1 MSNKMYMQDGKLVVP
16 DHVVIPFIE
25 GDGVGAEITPVC
37 QKIVNTAVELAYV
50 GKRRIEWKE
59 VLAGGI
65 ASDARFVCLLASGT
79 LVQRSRFSG
88 ERAAQGEH
96 AHFPRKYGRHLC
108 GYRMGT
114 RYTGSTEILCFPS

>member
-50 GKRRIEWKE
+50 GKRRIEWPPADRVE
-59 VLAGGI
+59 RGAG
-65 ASDARFVCLLASGT
+65 R
-79 LVQRSRFSG
+79 
-88 ERAAQGEH
+88 
-96 AHFPRKYGRHLC
+96 RKG
-108 GYRMGT
+108 
-114 RYTGSTEILCFPS
+114 F

>member
-1 MSNKMYMQDGKLVVP
+1 MQDGKLVVP

-59 VLAGGI
+59 VLAGGKAFEQTGEWFAGGYAGSIQGISGRYQRSVDHSGGRWYPFAECGI
-65 ASDARFVCLLASGT
+65 ASDA
-79 LVQRSRFSG
+79 
-88 ERAAQGEH
+88 
-96 AHFPRKYGRHLC
+96 
-108 GYRMGT
+108 
-114 RYTGSTEILCFPS
+114 

>member
-1 MSNKMYMQDGKLVVP
+1 MQINWFKAGSALNTFKKMREMSNKMYMQDGKLVVS

-59 VLAGGI
+59 VLAGGKAFEQTGEWLPEATLEAFKEYLVGI
-65 ASDARFVCLLASGT
+65 KRSG
-79 LVQRSRFSG
+79 
-88 ERAAQGEH
+88 
-96 AHFPRKYGRHLC
+96 
-108 GYRMGT
+108 
-114 RYTGSTEILCFPS
+114 